1 MQSGPEPHWR
11 PLKRHDS
18 HIAEQ
23 MVERAA
29 ELARD
34 SHARTRHAAVLVR
47 DGSLLAWGTN
57 GVPFPGEDHCF
68 CKFGEN
74 GHHDLCR
81 THAEQRAI
89 TLARAD
95 DGWQT
100 LQQAKLI
107 YVRLEADDSVRLQ
120 EPHFCARCSR
130 LALSLGIGEWIF
142 ALSEGLVGYSS
153 SDYDKIAQLRWSQLS
168 AVLLLAQL
176 GDAFGATAGPAGT

>member
-1 MQSGPEPHWR
+1 VLRKVVGMQTGPEPQWR

-47 DGSLLAWGTN
+47 NGSLLAWGTN

-68 CKFGEN
+68 CKVGES
-74 GHHDLCR
+74 GHHDNCR

-89 TLARAD
+89 TLARSG

-100 LQQAKLI
+100 LQQSKLI

-130 LALSLGIGEWIF
+130 LALSLGISEWIF

-153 SDYDKIAQLRWSQLS
+153 VDYDRIAQLRWSQ
-168 AVLLLAQL
+168 
-176 GDAFGATAGPAGT
+176 